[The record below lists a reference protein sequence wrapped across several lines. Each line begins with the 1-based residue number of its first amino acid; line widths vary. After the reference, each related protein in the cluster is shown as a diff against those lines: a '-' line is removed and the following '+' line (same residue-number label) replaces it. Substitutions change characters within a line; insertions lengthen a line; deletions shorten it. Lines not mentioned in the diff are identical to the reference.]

1 MPRDTPSPVK
11 KVDPSRERA
20 EDLPAGGARG
30 LAVGACERVGLSRP
44 AAGGTEHWLGHS
56 GWTSTRRA
64 QKRVGVSHC
73 RQKEFAPADGTTPMV
88 VSTESVWDEAVEDA
102 YEGLA
107 REYEAAVVYADR
119 EGETVLHEGPV
130 RLLPSGW
137 LEVPSGRLLS
147 PEAVHHVDPAPA
159 E

>member
-1 MPRDTPSPVK
+1 
-11 KVDPSRERA
+11 
-20 EDLPAGGARG
+20 
-30 LAVGACERVGLSRP
+30 
-44 AAGGTEHWLGHS
+44 
-56 GWTSTRRA
+56 
-64 QKRVGVSHC
+64 
-73 RQKEFAPADGTTPMV
+73 MV
-88 VSTESVWDEAVEDA
+88 VSTESVWDEALEDA

-107 REYEAAVVYADR
+107 REYEVAVVYADR